1 MRPDLSTTE
10 APHNLACDISE
21 DALVASAC
29 ACYVSEPPRPPPSPA
44 PSPPPPAARRRQT
57 RRRHRRPAAAALAA
71 DAARDGALRRRV
83 LRVDVDA
90 SVGEPV
96 NSIYHD
102 DGHCD
107 DGGDGSAFAV
117 CAFGTDCADCG
128 KRLLDCM
135 IECEDATTETAART
149 QRNDASKKR
158 ARTSSAAGL
167 ALGRHGRPAGSR
179 RGPGS
184 PRLLL
189 HALCALCAAVAAVPA
204 AVAAAAVA
212 AAAVS
217 AAIAS
222 AAAAVPAA
230 AQPAGVF
237 SRPAP
242 RSLLRGR

>member
-1 MRPDLSTTE
+1 MQPGTE
-10 APHNLACDISE
+10 LCVDACSE
-21 DALVASAC
+21 W
-29 ACYVSEPPRPPPSPA
+29 
-44 PSPPPPAARRRQT
+44 T
-57 RRRHRRPAAAALAA
+57 W
-71 DAARDGALRRRV
+71 
-83 LRVDVDA
+83 DA

-135 IECEDATTETAART
+135 IECEDATTETAARAM
-149 QRNDASKKR
+149 RNDAR
-158 ARTSSAAGL
+158 RRGLGRQALLGL
-167 ALGRHGRPAGSR
+167 ALGRHGRPLVDVDPDRHACR
-179 RGPGS
+179 CTPFVPFAPPS
-184 PRLLL
+184 PP
-189 HALCALCAAVAAVPA
+189 VPA

-222 AAAAVPAA
+222 VAAAVSAA